1 MKLAVV
7 TDSTVNIEK
16 EYLDRENLFI
26 LPIPVIVDGQMYY
39 EGKDI
44 KNSEY
49 YQLLNDSKEFPTTSQ
64 PSLGEVAEL
73 YNSIIE
79 KGYDTIISIHLSSGI
94 SGFVNNIANVE
105 MNDSKVTIIPFDSL
119 MTSAPMGKF
128 ISTALDMNSQGESLE
143 SIVKQIEYLRNNMGG
158 YILVEDLNNLVRGGR
173 LTNGAAIIGS
183 LLKIKPV
190 LRFENGNI
198 VLFEKIRTHKKA
210 IKRVTQIL
218 KDEKKFHHQEL
229 EFAIIHANRAESALD
244 LQKALQKTLEEENI
258 PIYEFGPVVGTHVGE
273 GAIGFTWI
281 VK

>member
-1 MKLAVV
+1 MKLAIV
-7 TDSTVNIEK
+7 TDSTVNIEP
-16 EYLDRENLFI
+16 EYLTKKNLFI
-26 LPIPVIVDGQMYY
+26 LPIPVIVDGNMYY
-39 EGKDI
+39 EGVDI

-49 YQLLNDSKEFPTTSQ
+49 YSLLNDSKEFPTTSQ

-73 YNSIIE
+73 YKEIADM
-79 KGYDTIISIHLSSGI
+79 GYDTIISIHLSAGI
-94 SGFVNNIANVE
+94 SGFVNNINNIANDDPRLTV
-105 MNDSKVTIIPFDSL
+105 IPFDSL

-128 ISTALDMNSQGESLE
+128 IRTAIDMDAQGASLE
-143 SIVKQIEYLRNNMGG
+143 EIITRIEFLRDNMGG

-190 LRFENGNI
+190 LRFDDGNI

-218 KDEKKFHHQEL
+218 KDEKKFHKEDL
-229 EFAIIHANRAESALD
+229 EFAIIHANRPEAALD
-244 LQKALQKTLEEENI
+244 LQKSLKKNLEEDYI

-281 VK
+281 IK